1 MENYGLSKQRWLEE
15 FLSLPN
21 GIPGHDTFRR
31 VFQRINPQVFE
42 RCFVKWVGT
51 LVQTLGAQVVPIDGK
66 TLRGSYDREQHQ
78 GALQVVS
85 AWASEQRLV
94 LAQLKVADKSNE
106 ITAIP
111 AGLALLDLAGCI
123 IFFY

>member
-1 MENYGLSKQRWLEE
+1 MAKQR
-15 FLSLPN
+15 
-21 GIPGHDTFRR
+21 
-31 VFQRINPQVFE
+31 
-42 RCFVKWVGT
+42 
-51 LVQTLGAQVVPIDGK
+51 
-66 TLRGSYDREQHQ
+66 RGSYDREQHQ